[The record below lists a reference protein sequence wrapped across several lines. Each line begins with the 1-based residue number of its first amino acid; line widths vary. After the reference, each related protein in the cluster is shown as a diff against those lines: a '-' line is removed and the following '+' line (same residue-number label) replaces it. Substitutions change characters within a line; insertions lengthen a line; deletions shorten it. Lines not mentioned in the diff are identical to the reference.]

1 MHKHIESKRIEV
13 ERMRELM
20 GDMTQKE
27 FEELTCVPQST
38 ISKIFNNQRSLTA
51 DNILLIANAFD
62 VSCDW
67 LLGRSNERKPPV
79 PEKKSNEIT
88 YGEIFRIIT
97 YLLKEN
103 ALTAFPESFFGVDGR
118 DHILNRIQSFSVNDE
133 ILKSMFFEW
142 YKTKAVSSDTY
153 DDWLNKR
160 IEGYSKVP
168 YLTWDS
174 AIHSAFK
181 HFFDYSDVSPE
192 TLKVFNS
199 ELINIFKQ
207 IQTERENSSEQ

>member
-1 MHKHIESKRIEV
+1 MPKHIERKRIEV

-20 GDMTQKE
+20 GDMTQKQ
-27 FEELTCVPQST
+27 FEELTGVPQST

-51 DNILLIANAFD
+51 DNILLIADAFD

-67 LLGRSNERKPPV
+67 LLGRTDERKPPV
-79 PEKKSNEIT
+79 PVKKSNEIT

-118 DHILNRIQSFSVNDE
+118 DHILNRIQSFSINDE

-142 YKTKAVSSDTY
+142 YQTKSMSNDTY
-153 DDWLNKR
+153 NDWLKKR
-160 IEGYSKVP
+160 IEEYSKVP
-168 YLTWDS
+168 YLTWDA
-174 AIHSAFK
+174 AIQDAFK
-181 HFFDYSDVSPE
+181 HFFDYGEVSPE

-207 IQTERENSSEQ
+207 IQAERENSSEQ